1 MMIIELFIYRNKN
14 DKFIINDDL
23 LKIYDVIKNKE
34 EKNYEY
40 ERNSKRNMAK

>member
-34 EKNYEY
+34 KKNYEY
-40 ERNSKRNMAK
+40 ERNSKGNMAK

>member
-40 ERNSKRNMAK
+40 ERKSKRNMAK